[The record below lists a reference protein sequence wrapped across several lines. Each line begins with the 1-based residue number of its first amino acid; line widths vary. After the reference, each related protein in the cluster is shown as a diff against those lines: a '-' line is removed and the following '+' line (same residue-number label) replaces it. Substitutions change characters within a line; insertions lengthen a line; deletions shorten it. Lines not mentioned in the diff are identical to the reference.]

1 MKKVGAGF
9 TLIELAIVLVIIGLL
24 LGGVLKGQELI
35 NNAKIKN
42 LAADFRNVP
51 VYIYGYQDKFK
62 ALPGD
67 DRSAL
72 THLGNGAANAG
83 DNGGNGMINGVWD
96 SNTPT
101 DESILFWQHVR
112 LANLSAGSTLVPGAD
127 EISSFVP
134 ANANGGR
141 IGVTSSPPISEMS
154 GTYFMCSAGIDA
166 KFVLQLDIMMDDGI
180 SNKGSMRATPT
191 TPAPTASPPSASA
204 INAASTG
211 SYTVCQSF

>member
-1 MKKVGAGF
+1 MKKISAGF

-35 NNAKIKN
+35 NNAKVKN

-67 DRSAL
+67 DRSAAA
-72 THLGNGAANAG
+72 HLGNNATNAG
-83 DNGGNGMINGVWD
+83 DNGANGIINGVWD

-112 LANLSAGSTLVPGAD
+112 LANLAAGATVVPAT

-134 ANANGGR
+134 ANSNGGR
-141 IGVTSSPPISEMS
+141 IGVSSMAPITAMT
-154 GTYFMCSAGIDA
+154 GTYFMCSSAIDA
-166 KFVLQLDIMMDDGI
+166 KFALQLDIMMDDG
-180 SNKGSMRATPT
+180 STNTGSMRATPT
-191 TPAPTASPPSASA
+191 TAAPTANAATAVA
-204 INAASTG
+204 INANTTG
-211 SYTVCQSF
+211 PYTVCQSF